1 VAVICFS
8 ATAVSAQT
16 PWLGKWWIEFKDKTE
31 TPYSLSRPQEFL
43 SARSLERRAK
53 QGVPVLAEDL
63 PVAPAYLEGLRR
75 LGLDIHGSSRW
86 MNAAAVIADSV
97 VIKSALEL
105 PYVHQ
110 VHYLGR
116 HIRIKNP
123 PNRPAKVRTVF
134 PENRSAEAQF
144 GPMGYG
150 LINGAALQ
158 VPFLQ
163 AVGARGRGIW
173 IAVMDGGFT
182 NVDTMPFFDSV
193 ALQQRLWPG
202 PDLVERDQAV
212 FESAHHGTAVLSVMA
227 SNSPGYFVGTAPDAT
242 YFLIKT
248 EDTGGEFPIEEVN
261 WILGAEWADSI
272 GVDLI
277 NASLGYTTFNDTLLN
292 HRYEELDGKTT
303 IASRGAS
310 IAARKG
316 MIICNSAGNSGEEP
330 WRYLGVPADVPG
342 IVAVGA
348 TDSQSGEMAPF
359 SSWGPTADGRVK
371 PDLTAPGMNVV
382 TAGTVGEELTVSAG
396 TSIASPIL
404 AGGIASL
411 WSAFP
416 EVPASHLLNA
426 LFETADH
433 YHEPG
438 LHSGYGTPNLAKAWL
453 QLKGIHVVGKDRWY
467 GYQNDQ
473 DQLVILTESQYPL
486 QSGSVLIKDW
496 LGRICLQSYAWV
508 SGDQVQVIEIP
519 GLATLPHGIYRV
531 AISSGGSFY
540 WGK

>member
-1 VAVICFS
+1 
-8 ATAVSAQT
+8 
-16 PWLGKWWIEFKDKTE
+16 
-31 TPYSLSRPQEFL
+31 
-43 SARSLERRAK
+43 
-53 QGVPVLAEDL
+53 
-63 PVAPAYLEGLRR
+63 
-75 LGLDIHGSSRW
+75 
-86 MNAAAVIADSV
+86 
-97 VIKSALEL
+97 
-105 PYVHQ
+105 
-110 VHYLGR
+110 
-116 HIRIKNP
+116 
-123 PNRPAKVRTVF
+123 
-134 PENRSAEAQF
+134 
-144 GPMGYG
+144 
-150 LINGAALQ
+150 
-158 VPFLQ
+158 
-163 AVGARGRGIW
+163 
-173 IAVMDGGFT
+173 
-182 NVDTMPFFDSV
+182 
-193 ALQQRLWPG
+193 
-202 PDLVERDQAV
+202 
-212 FESAHHGTAVLSVMA
+212 
-227 SNSPGYFVGTAPDAT
+227 
-242 YFLIKT
+242 
-248 EDTGGEFPIEEVN
+248 
-261 WILGAEWADSI
+261 
-272 GVDLI
+272 
-277 NASLGYTTFNDTLLN
+277 LGYTIFNDTLLN
-292 HRYEELDGKTT
+292 HRYEELDGKST

-359 SSWGPTADGRVK
+359 SSWGPTADGRIK

-382 TAGTVGEELTVSAG
+382 TAGTVGEELAVSAG
-396 TSIASPIL
+396 TSVASPIL

-426 LFETADH
+426 LFETTDH

-508 SGDQVQVIEIP
+508 SGEQVQVIEIP